1 MVADRFRGDIAANP
15 LRHPGVAHLFLAG
28 AEGSVIPHAPPTCS
42 STRDATQP
50 KTGRTRTAR
59 IGVTRRDGKTR
70 GMIAEAP
77 RVAEETTR
85 RQREELLARAS
96 EGRSRLDVS
105 VALQDKR
112 WGDEG
117 RSHGRRKSLRKERRE
132 GRIIFLV
139 LVIALGIAI
148 IWLVS
153 HLHF

>member
-1 MVADRFRGDIAANP
+1 MRRRPAPQPGTPLNQKQNELAQQESALRGEMEK
-15 LRHPGVAHLFLAG
+15 LER
-28 AEGSVIPHAPPTCS
+28 
-42 STRDATQP
+42 
-50 KTGRTRTAR
+50 
-59 IGVTRRDGKTR
+59 
-70 GMIAEAP
+70 MIAEAP

-117 RSHGRRKSLRKERRE
+117 HSRSRRKSLRKERRE

-139 LVIALGIAI
+139 LVIALGVAI

>member
-1 MVADRFRGDIAANP
+1 MRRRPPPQPGTPLNQKQEELAQRESQLRGEMEK
-15 LRHPGVAHLFLAG
+15 LER
-28 AEGSVIPHAPPTCS
+28 
-42 STRDATQP
+42 
-50 KTGRTRTAR
+50 
-59 IGVTRRDGKTR
+59 
-70 GMIAEAP
+70 MIAEAP

-117 RSHGRRKSLRKERRE
+117 RSSGRRKSLRKERRE

-139 LVIALGIAI
+139 LVIALGVAI
-148 IWLVS
+148 IWLIS
-153 HLHF
+153 HLHL